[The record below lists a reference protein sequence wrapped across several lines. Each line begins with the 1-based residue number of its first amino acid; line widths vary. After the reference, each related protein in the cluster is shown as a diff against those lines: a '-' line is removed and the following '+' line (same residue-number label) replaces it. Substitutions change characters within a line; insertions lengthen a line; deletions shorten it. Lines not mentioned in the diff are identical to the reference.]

1 MWIKMPKWTVFLISS
16 EVFVLITE
24 VFWRIFW
31 HDNWRSIIFALENFR
46 YLVLLLSI
54 FAVCIFYIQYF
65 FAMLNV
71 QFSFSQ
77 LSKKA
82 LLSTYFTSLAL
93 CKLCKII
100 WILHFSQGQKIS
112 ALLLLLALLIRYVF
126 DSTFMDQT
134 ILFNCSLPPER
145 KIYLYIVFS
154 NKTLISDLNPY
165 LQTSAF

>member
-1 MWIKMPKWTVFLISS
+1 M
-16 EVFVLITE
+16 ITE
-24 VFWRIFW
+24 NFWRIFW
-31 HDNWRSIIFALENFR
+31 RDNWWSIIFALENFR

-82 LLSTYFTSLAL
+82 LLSIYFTSLAL

-100 WILHFSQGQKIS
+100 WILHFSQEQKIS

-126 DSTFMDQT
+126 DLKFMNQT
-134 ILFNCSLPPER
+134 ISFNFRFFHQKEKYIYILFSSTKLPLV
-145 KIYLYIVFS
+145 IW
-154 NKTLISDLNPY
+154 ISTYKHLHKLKLFQSY
-165 LQTSAF
+165 ES